1 MERKNRFLYNVL
13 LNTLLIV
20 GYFLIYVVNIE
31 ELVYPNQ
38 NIETKSKVD
47 FVYQQF

>member
-13 LNTLLIV
+13 LYTLLIV

-31 ELVYPNQ
+31 VLVYPNQ